1 MRRNIE
7 VYGSNGKHRQTYYWD
22 DTEKR
27 VKEVSINEKVD
38 VITCCVCIGLL
49 FVCMCFYMWSFS

>member
-7 VYGSNGKHRQTYYWD
+7 VYGSDGKHRQTYYWD
-22 DTEKR
+22 DEEKR

-38 VITCCVCIGLL
+38 FITCCVCVGLL
-49 FVCMCFYMWSFS
+49 FVCMCCGS